1 MSVSNNRTCNLWNAC
16 RGNKPTLL
24 VSVLVSGLLMSTAGA
39 RVVPYRYMTHQA
51 RHDYTHTWGVDS
63 LSVKS
68 VESGKTIRF
77 SYRVLD
83 PARAK
88 ALHETTNEPSLIDP
102 RAGVSLPAVSP
113 GKAGRLPRSSTLE
126 TGKWYELAFS
136 NKGRAVQPG
145 HRVSVIIDQFRA
157 DDLIVR

>member
-1 MSVSNNRTCNLWNAC
+1 MCNLWNAC

-39 RVVPYRYMTHQA
+39 RTVPYRYVTHPAVAQA
-51 RHDYTHTWGVDS
+51 RQDYTHTWGVDS

-68 VESGKTIRF
+68 VESGNTIRF

-83 PARAK
+83 PDRAK
-88 ALHETTNEPSLIDP
+88 AFHETGKEPSLIDP
-102 RAGVSLPAVSP
+102 RADVTLPAVSP

-126 TGKWYELAFS
+126 AGKWYGLAFS
-136 NKGRAVQPG
+136 NKGRVVQPG
-145 HRVSVIIDQFRA
+145 HRVSVIIGQFRA
-157 DDLIVR
+157 DDLVVR